1 MTDILAVQLYPHI
14 PPPGLG
20 DGDILRARLPT
31 PSYGS
36 QKALPLPLGKPH
48 HCQTRVRCQDLIY
61 VRRSLAAGVTSFAHV
76 HFLVSFVA
84 ILFVDALQ
92 RMWRVSAESD
102 LAKSTGSGVQ
112 DVRGETNLAARKF

>member
-1 MTDILAVQLYPHI
+1 MLCIRRGAVLTQSPY
-14 PPPGLG
+14 
-20 DGDILRARLPT
+20 
-31 PSYGS
+31 
-36 QKALPLPLGKPH
+36 
-48 HCQTRVRCQDLIY
+48 
-61 VRRSLAAGVTSFAHV
+61 
-76 HFLVSFVA
+76 SFVA